1 MDDHDEEKRTKHNL
15 IVCSS
20 KFEVEV
26 TNNRR
31 MHSRYCSIKANYR
44 QNTKHRVASLWQQS
58 YLFVWCPCS
67 LLTSRHYDQ
76 FVYDNDD
83 DGFRWNLATYQ

>member
-44 QNTKHRVASLWQQS
+44 QNTKHRVASL
-58 YLFVWCPCS
+58 
-67 LLTSRHYDQ
+67 
-76 FVYDNDD
+76 
-83 DGFRWNLATYQ
+83 